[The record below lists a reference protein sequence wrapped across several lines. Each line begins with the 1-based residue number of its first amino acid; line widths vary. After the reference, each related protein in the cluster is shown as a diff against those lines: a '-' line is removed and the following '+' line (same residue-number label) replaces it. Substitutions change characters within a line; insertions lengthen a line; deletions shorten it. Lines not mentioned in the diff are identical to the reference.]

1 MTAITIHYLELLE
14 THTFHPK
21 TSSLENFTVLHAQ
34 IPSPE
39 LQRFLYRAVGSEYH
53 WTDKMNW
60 SRAQWLE
67 ACQHWELHVLYV
79 SGTIA
84 GYVDLEPQGE
94 AGVEIVY
101 FGLLPDFAGKGL
113 GAHLLTA
120 AVIRAR
126 ALGATRVHL
135 NTCSLDGPTAL
146 RNYEA
151 RGFRVYRTETLEK
164 ELAAVSPSFW
174 ATAF

>member
-1 MTAITIHYLELLE
+1 MTAVTIHHLELLE
-14 THTFHPK
+14 SDTFHPK

-39 LQRFLYRAVGSEYH
+39 LQRFLYRTVGSEYH

-67 ACQHWELHVLYV
+67 ASQHWELHVLYV
-79 SGTIA
+79 DGTIA